1 MKIMDI
7 HPGSSVDL
15 ILHLDPLKEEARS
28 FRRATVYDAEGE
40 QYILSQTTPPIRKS
54 DLGKS
59 VNITSLIRRGDLR
72 VRCGFFG
79 KLHDIISDYQLNSHK
94 KVLAL
99 TVVRTS
105 PIETYNLRLHY
116 RVRPGKDWSRRIEVD
131 SMPVNLI
138 DISLGGTLFIH
149 SNENPIEY
157 GQEIQVAYTDNDG
170 NRHIIPSTVKRVWT
184 PLEMRHTGIEY
195 VAVQFMNMDKDLER
209 ELGREIIEIQR
220 AAICKV

>member
-1 MKIMDI
+1 MDI

-15 ILHLDPLKEEARS
+15 ILHVDPLKEEARS

-59 VNITSLIRRGDLR
+59 VNITSLIRRGDQR
-72 VRCGFFG
+72 VRCGFLG
-79 KLHDIISDYQLNSHK
+79 TLEDIISDYQLNSRQT
-94 KVLAL
+94 VLAL
-99 TVVRTS
+99 SVKRTS

-116 RVRPGKDWSRRIEVD
+116 RVRPGKEWSKRIEVD
-131 SMPVNLI
+131 STPVNLI

-149 SNENPIEY
+149 SKEKPIEY
-157 GQEIQVAYTDNDG
+157 GQEIQVMYTDNDG
-170 NRHIIPSTVKRVWT
+170 NRHIIPSMVKRVWT
-184 PLEMRHTGIEY
+184 PLEMRHTGLEY

-209 ELGREIIEIQR
+209 ELGREIMEIQR

>member
-1 MKIMDI
+1 MDI

-28 FRRATVYDAEGE
+28 FRRATLYDAEGD

-59 VNITSLIRRGDLR
+59 VSITSLIRRGDQR

-79 KLHDIISDYQLNSHK
+79 KLFDIILDYQLNSHQ

-99 TVVRTS
+99 SFTKTS

-116 RVRPGKDWSRRIEVD
+116 RVRPGKEWSKRIEVA
-131 SMPVNLI
+131 SLHVNLI
-138 DISLGGTLFIH
+138 DISLGGALFSH
-149 SNENPIEY
+149 SKETPFEY
-157 GQEIQVAYTDNDG
+157 GQELQVMYTDNDG
-170 NRHIIPSTVKRVWT
+170 NRHIIPSTVKRVWA
-184 PLEMRHTGIEY
+184 PLLMRHTGLEY
-195 VAVQFMNMDKDLER
+195 VAVQFINMDKDLER
-209 ELGREIIEIQR
+209 ELGREIMEIQR

>member
-1 MKIMDI
+1 MTPK
-7 HPGSSVDL
+7 GSSTFC
-15 ILHLDPLKEEARS
+15 P
-28 FRRATVYDAEGE
+28 
-40 QYILSQTTPPIRKS
+40 TPAIRKS

-59 VNITSLIRRGDLR
+59 VNITSLIRRGDQR

-79 KLHDIISDYQLNSHK
+79 KLDDIIVDYQLNSHK

-116 RVRPGKDWSRRIEVD
+116 RVRPGKEWSKRIEVD

-138 DISLGGTLFIH
+138 DISLGGTLFSH

-157 GQEIQVAYTDNDG
+157 GQEIQVVYTDNDG
-170 NRHIIPSTVKRVWT
+170 NRHIIPSTVKRVSFRVKK
-184 PLEMRHTGIEY
+184 LAEFFFYFISN
-195 VAVQFMNMDKDLER
+195 VFQ
-209 ELGREIIEIQR
+209 IIIALHR
-220 AAICKV
+220 L